1 MVTVAGNAELQMF
14 PLSGESAL
22 SNRSMLNAPKM
33 PVIAICKADPV
44 LKELSVVDERWEPDS
59 ALLHVEIWKYNPLLF
74 ENDEMVDPVSM
85 SLSLQDCMDERVQG
99 ELEEYMEGLE
109 W

>member
-1 MVTVAGNAELQMF
+1 M
-14 PLSGESAL
+14 
-22 SNRSMLNAPKM
+22 
-33 PVIAICKADPV
+33 
-44 LKELSVVDERWEPDS
+44 
-59 ALLHVEIWKYNPLLF
+59 LHVEIWKYNPLLF